1 MLRFLESWEKLLPPA
16 VLRTILDNVVLP
28 KLLAAVDLWDP
39 RETAEEIPIHTW
51 IHPWLPLLGHKLETC
66 YPTICSRLASG
77 VLDAWHPSDE
87 SAYSLL
93 SPWKTVF
100 DPDSWE
106 ELMVKFIVSKLSA
119 AMQELQVSMN
129 PAGNQKPYQFEWV
142 QTWATHIPSHHLLP
156 TWDIFFNKWQD
167 VLCRWLCSN
176 PLFEEVTKWFLG
188 WKNLLPK
195 ELVANE
201 HIRYRLSLGLEMMAR
216 AAQGLRPRKR
226 KLETQEKA
234 QQHGYVSMREVIEAH
249 AQYNGLAFKPKPGRI
264 PKDGHQIYGFG
275 NISVII
281 DFVKEKVF
289 AQIVEE
295 GRWSLVCL
303 EQLLELHNQYGL
315 KKRRR

>member
-1 MLRFLESWEKLLPPA
+1 MKLLEKMGYKVGGGLGKNEQGITAPIEAKPRPKNMGIGFNDYYNNKEIAADIKEKKRKKQA
-16 VLRTILDNVVLP
+16 VVQEHKYYKVNNLDN
-28 KLLAAVDLWDP
+28 
-39 RETAEEIPIHTW
+39 
-51 IHPWLPLLGHKLETC
+51 
-66 YPTICSRLASG
+66 
-77 VLDAWHPSDE
+77 
-87 SAYSLL
+87 
-93 SPWKTVF
+93 
-100 DPDSWE
+100 
-106 ELMVKFIVSKLSA
+106 
-119 AMQELQVSMN
+119 Q
-129 PAGNQKPYQFEWV
+129 GNQKPYQFEWV

-249 AQYNGLAFKPKPGRI
+249 AQYNGLAFKPKPAGFRRTGIKFMVLWSNHFDRFTLDFSQHLMLYKLIEEASSAHYTSVVVAIDDDDGTSLGIYRTPYI
-264 PKDGHQIYGFG
+264 PDGPAPIRVLL
-275 NISVII
+275 NIDEYKEAERFEMEN
-281 DFVKEKVF
+281 DFDGGQWIGE
-289 AQIVEE
+289 
-295 GRWSLVCL
+295 
-303 EQLLELHNQYGL
+303 
-315 KKRRR
+315 